1 MVHLGY
7 SLLVVPHELGVGDE
21 AVAVVVVEVDLVVDL
36 LSEVEDVL
44 GGQRVGAVV
53 VVVGWKEGCRISKPR
68 LFNFYSTV
76 VYCKGILYM

>member
-1 MVHLGY
+1 MVHLRY

-53 VVVGWKEGCRISKPR
+53 VVVG
-68 LFNFYSTV
+68 
-76 VYCKGILYM
+76 